1 MNVFRSLL
9 VLICCCSGAFAQQ
22 PEVKI
27 YWLTDIPDKANA
39 ILYNPNQKLT
49 IEDFAGIPD
58 LDNDAVAITSSGLMF
73 TAGYRSKGNHATLSI
88 GVYCSFSKKESW
100 MKSKGKNAY
109 ILEHEQHHFDISYL
123 YTLLFIQKLQQVKF
137 RKDGYMDQLKAVY
150 QQSVEKMEAFQQ
162 QYDSETQN
170 GINKEKQA
178 AWNDI
183 IRKKLKEA
191 AAEQLP

>member
-1 MNVFRSLL
+1 MNGFRLLL
-9 VLICCCSGAFAQQ
+9 VFIFCCSGALAQP

-27 YWLTDIPDKANA
+27 YWLTDIPDKANV
-39 ILYNPNQKLT
+39 ILYNPKQKLA
-49 IEDFAGIPD
+49 IEDFAGVPD

-73 TAGYRSKGNHATLSI
+73 TAGYRSKGNQATLSV

-100 MKSKGKNAY
+100 MKGKGKNPY
-109 ILEHEQHHFDISYL
+109 ILEHEQRHFDISYL
-123 YTLLFIQKLQQVKF
+123 YTLMFIQKLQQVKF
-137 RKDGYMDQLKAVY
+137 RKDGYMDQLKEVY

-178 AWNDI
+178 AWNGR
-183 IRKKLKEA
+183 IRQKLKEA
-191 AAEQLP
+191 ATEPLL